1 MLAKTHLTRGPVS
14 GPVFSSPL
22 ILVVCWHSTRPPVV
36 RISQRAPLLTAA
48 TQPSQIFGNSVS
60 RPFMEGV
67 NLCCMLEKKT
77 PKTETSHMKSARGHC
92 KPCCRSLPV
101 GLAFRVSMSM
111 SGRCVAVQRIP
122 ALFKAGPAL
131 QGSHMRPKRQPGLQP
146 TAIRHFG
153 VASFP
158 SPMLGTEV
166 CLILQ
171 GQPVRAANCV
181 ARVRSSS
188 PGTRLCYPRS
198 LPGAQA
204 RQ

>member
-1 MLAKTHLTRGPVS
+1 MLAKTRLSSGPVS

-36 RISQRAPLLTAA
+36 QIPQRVPLLTAA

-60 RPFMEGV
+60 HPFSGGRQPRLYAAK
-67 NLCCMLEKKT
+67 NKKT
-77 PKTETSHMKSARGHC
+77 KKKDTSKTQTSHMKSARGHC
-92 KPCCRSLPV
+92 QPCCRSLPV
-101 GLAFRVSMSM
+101 GLAFPVSMSM

-171 GQPVRAANCV
+171 KQPV
-181 ARVRSSS
+181 
-188 PGTRLCYPRS
+188 
-198 LPGAQA
+198 
-204 RQ
+204 

>member
-1 MLAKTHLTRGPVS
+1 
-14 GPVFSSPL
+14 
-22 ILVVCWHSTRPPVV
+22 
-36 RISQRAPLLTAA
+36 
-48 TQPSQIFGNSVS
+48 
-60 RPFMEGV
+60 
-67 NLCCMLEKKT
+67 
-77 PKTETSHMKSARGHC
+77 MKSARGHC
-92 KPCCRSLPV
+92 QPCSRSLPV
-101 GLAFRVSMSM
+101 GLAFPVSMSM

-171 GQPVRAANCV
+171 RKPV
-181 ARVRSSS
+181 
-188 PGTRLCYPRS
+188 
-198 LPGAQA
+198 
-204 RQ
+204 